1 MLSSRYYLRSN
12 NSQNDLDLFY
22 INFGDDYKSHNNI
35 NNNIKDNDSKFYSNS
50 VSTNVQLLDNE
61 AID

>member
-50 VSTNVQLLDNE
+50 VSTNV
-61 AID
+61 